1 MNKDEETP
9 KKTLLEGHFVR
20 KDQSKNYT
28 EVMARLKMEDY
39 GVYFPTSSNAGIEDD
54 EEEEIDE

>member
-1 MNKDEETP
+1 MNKDDETQ
-9 KKTLLEGHFVR
+9 KKILLEGHFVR

-39 GVYFPTSSNAGIEDD
+39 GLYLPT
-54 EEEEIDE
+54 

>member
-20 KDQSKNYT
+20 KDQSKSYT

-39 GVYFPTSSNAGIEDD
+39 GLYLPTSSDPMIEDE

>member
-9 KKTLLEGHFVR
+9 KKILLEGHFVR
-20 KDQSKNYT
+20 KDQSKSYT

-39 GVYFPTSSNAGIEDD
+39 GLYLSTTSDSMIED
-54 EEEEIDE
+54 EEEEND

>member
-1 MNKDEETP
+1 MNKDEEIQ

-20 KDQSKNYT
+20 KDQSKSYT
-28 EVMARLKMEDY
+28 EVMSRLKMEDY
-39 GVYFPTSSNAGIEDD
+39 GLYLSTSIEDE

>member
-1 MNKDEETP
+1 MNKDEETQ

-20 KDQSKNYT
+20 KDQSKSYT

-39 GVYFPTSSNAGIEDD
+39 GLYFPTSSNAGI
-54 EEEEIDE
+54 